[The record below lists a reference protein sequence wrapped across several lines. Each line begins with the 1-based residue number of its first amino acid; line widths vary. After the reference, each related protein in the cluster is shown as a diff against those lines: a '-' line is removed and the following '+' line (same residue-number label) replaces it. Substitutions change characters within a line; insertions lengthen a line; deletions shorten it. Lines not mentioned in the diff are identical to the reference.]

1 MTTRPLHRSVRP
13 FDEPVHTNPT
23 GMDFEKRE
31 LLATQVSGSTVGG
44 MIPTIADAIVVYDG
58 VVISYGGDTVYKL

>member
-1 MTTRPLHRSVRP
+1 MTIRPRHTTTRP

-31 LLATQVSGSTVGG
+31 LLVTQVSGSTVGG
-44 MIPTIADAIVVYDG
+44 MMSTIADAIVVYDG
-58 VVISYGGDTVYKL
+58 VVISYSGDTVYKL